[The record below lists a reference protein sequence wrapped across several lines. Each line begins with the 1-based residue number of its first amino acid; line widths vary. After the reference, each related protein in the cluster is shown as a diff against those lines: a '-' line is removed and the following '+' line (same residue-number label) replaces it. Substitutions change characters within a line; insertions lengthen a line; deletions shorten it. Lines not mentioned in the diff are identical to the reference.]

1 MGKYV
6 LSSSPRLVANAR
18 RLRREMT
25 KAEKLLWSR
34 LRRNQL
40 GTHFRKQVPFRYYVL
55 DFASVTARLV
65 VEVDGDSHYTKE
77 GIKKDRERDAFLR
90 ERGFRVLRFSNYEVV
105 RHTDAVVNQ
114 IAEAVRESGGG
125 VRP

>member
-90 ERGFRVLRFSNYEVV
+90 ERGFRVLRFSNFEVM
-105 RHTDAVVNQ
+105 TSTNAVVEQ
-114 IAEAVRESGGG
+114 IAEAVRESKAGA
-125 VRP
+125 RF